1 MKQKNTSVIFKLLV
15 LCLASLPLLTG
26 CGSAAPEEMPPEV
39 TVCEHEARAAELEAT
54 LQKEREAFYIKESEL
69 QQSIAALQA
78 ELNALKSPSKPTGG
92 QAGNGTEMILHY
104 RVENGGAVITGFEGD
119 ATLVTIPATLDGY
132 PVTVIG
138 ERAFEG
144 NTAIAAVVIPE
155 GVQKIDWF
163 AFYGCS
169 ALLDVTLPASVTLIG
184 HAVFDGCPNATLVC
198 PVGSYAESYAQSYG
212 LSHLSK

>member
-1 MKQKNTSVIFKLLV
+1 MKHKNKSFIFKLLA
-15 LCLASLPLLTG
+15 LCLASLLLFAG
-26 CGSAAPEEMPPEV
+26 CGSATPEEAPPEV
-39 TVCEHEARAAELEAT
+39 TVCEHETRAAELEVT

-78 ELNALKSPSKPTGG
+78 ELKALKAPSKPTGG
-92 QAGNGTEMILHY
+92 QVGNGAEMILHY

-119 ATLVTIPATLDGY
+119 AALLTIPSTLDGY

-144 NTAIAAVVIPE
+144 NTTIAAVVIPE

-169 ALLDVTLPASVTLIG
+169 ALLDVTIPASVSLIG
-184 HAVFDGCPNATLVC
+184 HAVFDGCPSVTLVC
-198 PVGSYAESYAQSYG
+198 PAASYAESYAQSYG